1 MIKIKEFIFNP
12 VQVNT
17 YVLYSEN
24 KECLIIDPG
33 CYFESEFIT
42 FYKFIEE
49 NELKPIGIIATHFHF
64 DHLMG
69 CAPIAKKYGI
79 KLSGNA
85 GYKLL
90 FEHMDI
96 GLQAELFGFE
106 MEMPPLP
113 ETELKEGDILFLDK
127 YELKVLHIPGHSP
140 CGIAL
145 YCEEQK
151 FVIVGDILFNGSIGR
166 TDLYMGNSDTLLNGI
181 KQKLL
186 VLDNET
192 KVYTGHGEET
202 TIGKEK
208 QSNPFL

>member
-1 MIKIKEFIFNP
+1 MIHIKKFTFNP

-17 YVLYSEN
+17 YVLYAEN

-33 CYFESEFIT
+33 CYFESEFEML
-42 FYKFIEE
+42 YEFIEK
-49 NELKPIGIIATHFHF
+49 NKLIPIGMVATHFHF

-69 CAPIAKKYGI
+69 CASIAKKYGI

-96 GLQAELFGFE
+96 KLQAELFGFE
-106 MEMPPLP
+106 MEIPPLP
-113 ETELKEGDILFLDK
+113 ENLLNDGDLILLDK
-127 YELKVLHIPGHSP
+127 SVLKVLHIPGHSP
-140 CGIAL
+140 CSIAL
-145 YCEEQK
+145 YCKEEN
-151 FVIVGDILFNGSIGR
+151 FVLAGDILFNGSIGR
-166 TDLYMGNSDTLLNGI
+166 TDLYMGNTDLLLNGI

-186 VLDNET
+186 ILDDKT
-192 KVYTGHGEET
+192 KVYAGHGDET